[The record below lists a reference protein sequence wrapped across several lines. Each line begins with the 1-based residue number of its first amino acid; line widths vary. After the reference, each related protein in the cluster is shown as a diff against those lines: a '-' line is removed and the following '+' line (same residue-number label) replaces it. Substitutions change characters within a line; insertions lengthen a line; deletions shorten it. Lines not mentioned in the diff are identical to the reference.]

1 MLEIFLNLYIYRFKN
16 LVMKSLKID
25 DITYKRLNSLLT
37 DFVDLKKQD
46 LDMNDLL
53 NELIDNY
60 QETIWGTIG
69 ANAGGG

>member
-1 MLEIFLNLYIYRFKN
+1 ML
-16 LVMKSLKID
+16 LVESLKID
-25 DITYKRLNSLLT
+25 DITYKRLNSLLA
-37 DFVDLKKQD
+37 DYIDLKKQD

-60 QETIWGTIG
+60 QETIWGIIG

>member
-1 MLEIFLNLYIYRFKN
+1 
-16 LVMKSLKID
+16 
-25 DITYKRLNSLLT
+25 
-37 DFVDLKKQD
+37 
-46 LDMNDLL
+46 MNDLL

>member
-1 MLEIFLNLYIYRFKN
+1 MLLME
-16 LVMKSLKID
+16 SLKID
-25 DITYKRLNSLLT
+25 NTTYKRLNSLLI
-37 DFVDLKKQD
+37 DYVDLKKQD
-46 LDMNDLL
+46 LDMSDLL

>member
-1 MLEIFLNLYIYRFKN
+1 MQY
-16 LVMKSLKID
+16 LKID
-25 DITYKRLNSLLT
+25 EITFRRLNSLLT
-37 DFVDLKKQD
+37 DFLELKKQD

-60 QETIWGTIG
+60 QEVTWGTIG

>member
-1 MLEIFLNLYIYRFKN
+1 
-16 LVMKSLKID
+16 MKSLIID

-37 DFVDLKKQD
+37 DFIDLKKQD

>member
-1 MLEIFLNLYIYRFKN
+1 
-16 LVMKSLKID
+16 MKSLKID
-25 DITYKRLNSLLT
+25 DITYKRLNSLLS

-46 LDMNDLL
+46 LDMDDLL

-60 QETIWGTIG
+60 QETIWGIIG

>member
-1 MLEIFLNLYIYRFKN
+1 
-16 LVMKSLKID
+16 MKSLIID

-37 DFVDLKKQD
+37 DFIDLKKQD

-69 ANAGGG
+69 ASAGGG

>member
-1 MLEIFLNLYIYRFKN
+1 MLLMEL
-16 LVMKSLKID
+16 LKID
-25 DITYKRLNSLLT
+25 DTTYKRLNSLLI
-37 DFVDLKKQD
+37 DYMDLKKQD

>member
-1 MLEIFLNLYIYRFKN
+1 MLLME
-16 LVMKSLKID
+16 SLKID
-25 DITYKRLNSLLT
+25 DTTYKRLNSLLI
-37 DFVDLKKQD
+37 DYMELKKQD

-60 QETIWGTIG
+60 QETIWGAIG

>member
-1 MLEIFLNLYIYRFKN
+1 MQY
-16 LVMKSLKID
+16 LKID

-37 DFVDLKKQD
+37 DFLELKKQD

-69 ANAGGG
+69 TNAGGG

>member
-1 MLEIFLNLYIYRFKN
+1 MQY
-16 LVMKSLKID
+16 LKID
-25 DITYKRLNSLLT
+25 EITYRRLNSLLT
-37 DFVDLKKQD
+37 DFLELKKQD

-60 QETIWGTIG
+60 QEVTWGTIG

>member
-1 MLEIFLNLYIYRFKN
+1 
-16 LVMKSLKID
+16 MKSLSVD
-25 DITYKRLNSLLT
+25 DITYKRLDSLLA
-37 DFVDLKKQD
+37 DYIDLKKQD

-60 QETIWGTIG
+60 QETIWGAIG

>member
-1 MLEIFLNLYIYRFKN
+1 MLLME
-16 LVMKSLKID
+16 SLKID
-25 DITYKRLNSLLT
+25 DTTYKRLNSLLI
-37 DFVDLKKQD
+37 DYVDLKKQD

-53 NELIDNY
+53 NELIDSY

>member
-1 MLEIFLNLYIYRFKN
+1 MQN
-16 LVMKSLKID
+16 LKID
-25 DITYKRLNSLLT
+25 DITFKRLNSLLN
-37 DFVDLKKQD
+37 DFLELKKQD

-69 ANAGGG
+69 SNAGGG